1 MAEAMTGPAAI
12 RQFLNRHGRRLVV
25 GLPLVWL
32 LVFFA
37 LPLVEVAQTSF
48 TEARRGIPPFMP
60 LWGFGEDGFFTHF
73 NLENYGLL
81 VEYSRDY
88 LKPAGN
94 SVRLA
99 FFSTLICL
107 LFAYPMAWWIARSS
121 PGHRATLLVLVMLP
135 FWTSSL
141 LRIYA
146 LIGLLNPNG
155 FVNIILIQLG
165 LIDAPL
171 RMMQTDFSVYMGMV
185 LTYLPLMILPL
196 YAVMIRLD
204 DDLIDAAADLG
215 ASRLAIFQTIILP
228 LTLPGIIAGSLLVFI
243 PAVGE
248 FVIPALLGGPDQVM
262 IGKVLWTEF
271 FRNRDWPVA
280 SAIAMLLLAILALP
294 IIYARYQDGR
304 ETALDRATAAPAED
318 PAENLAENMPED
330 RGGVTDSPAAGRPG
344 AIP

>member
-1 MAEAMTGPAAI
+1 MAAV
-12 RQFLNRHGRRLVV
+12 RHFLTRHGRRLVV
-25 GLPLVWL
+25 WLPLLWL
-32 LVFFA
+32 VVFFA
-37 LPLVEVAQTSF
+37 MPLVEVAQTSF
-48 TEARRGIPPFMP
+48 TEPRRGIPPFVP
-60 LWGFGEDGFFTHF
+60 LWGFGEDGFFTNF

-81 VEYSRDY
+81 VEYSQDY
-88 LKPAGN
+88 LRPAGN

-107 LFAYPMAWWIARSS
+107 VFAYPMAWWIARSS
-121 PGHRATLLVLVMLP
+121 PSHRAILLVLVMLP

-146 LIGLLNPNG
+146 LIGLLNTNG
-155 FVNIILIQLG
+155 FINSMLLQLG
-165 LIDAPL
+165 LIEAPI
-171 RMMQTDFSVYMGMV
+171 RMMQTDFSIYMGML

-215 ASRLAIFQTIILP
+215 ASRVEVFRTIVLP
-228 LTLPGIIAGSLLVFI
+228 LTVPGIIAGSLLVFI

-248 FVIPALLGGPDQVM
+248 FVIPALLGGPEQVM

-304 ETALDRATAAPAED
+304 ETALDRAED
-318 PAENLAENMPED
+318 AG
-330 RGGVTDSPAAGRPG
+330 RGGAA
-344 AIP
+344 

>member
-1 MAEAMTGPAAI
+1 MAAV
-12 RQFLNRHGRRLVV
+12 RQFLNRHGKRLVV
-25 GLPLVWL
+25 GLPLAWL
-32 LVFFA
+32 LLFFA

-48 TEARRGIPPFMP
+48 TEPRRGIPPFLP
-60 LWGFGEDGFFTHF
+60 LWGFDEDGFFTNF

-81 VEYSRDY
+81 AQYSQDY

-94 SVRLA
+94 SIRLA

-121 PGHRATLLVLVMLP
+121 PSQRAILLVLVMLP

-146 LIGLLNPNG
+146 LIGVLNPNG
-155 FVNIILIQLG
+155 FINSMLIQLG
-165 LIDAPL
+165 LIEAPL
-171 RMMQTDFSVYMGMV
+171 RMMQTDFSIYMGML

-215 ASRLAIFQTIILP
+215 ASRTEVFRTIVLP

-248 FVIPALLGGPDQVM
+248 FVIPALLGGPEQVM

-304 ETALDRATAAPAED
+304 ETALDRADAS
-318 PAENLAENMPED
+318 
-330 RGGVTDSPAAGRPG
+330 RGETP
-344 AIP
+344 

>member
-1 MAEAMTGPAAI
+1 MGQA
-12 RQFLNRHGRRLVV
+12 RQFMAKHGRRIVV
-25 GLPLVWL
+25 ALPLLWL
-32 LVFFA
+32 LVFFL

-48 TEARRGIPPFMP
+48 TTARRGIPPFAP
-60 LWGFGEDGFFTHF
+60 LWGYGDEGFYTNF

-81 VEYSRDY
+81 VDY
-88 LKPAGN
+88 WQDYIGPAAN
-94 SVRLA
+94 SLRLA

-107 LFAYPMAWWIARSS
+107 VFAYPMAWWIARSN
-121 PGHRATLLVLVMLP
+121 PRQRAVLLVLVMLP

-155 FVNIILIQLG
+155 FINSMLLFLG
-165 LIDAPL
+165 VIDTPL
-171 RMMQTDFSVYMGMV
+171 RMMQTDFSIYMGML

-196 YAVMIRLD
+196 YAVMIRLED
-204 DDLIDAAADLG
+204 DILDAAADLG
-215 ASRLAIFQTIILP
+215 ATRWDLFRTVVLP
-228 LTLPGIIAGSLLVFI
+228 LTIPGIIAGSLLVFI

-248 FVIPALLGGPDQVM
+248 FVIPALLGGPEQVM
-262 IGKVLWTEF
+262 IGKLLWTEF

-304 ETALDRATAAPAED
+304 ETALDRAGGKEGTA
-318 PAENLAENMPED
+318 
-330 RGGVTDSPAAGRPG
+330 
-344 AIP
+344 

>member
-1 MAEAMTGPAAI
+1 MVAV
-12 RQFLNRHGRRLVV
+12 RQFLNRHGKRLVV
-25 GLPLVWL
+25 GLPLAWL
-32 LVFFA
+32 LLFFA

-48 TEARRGIPPFMP
+48 TEPRRGIPPFLP
-60 LWGFGEDGFFTHF
+60 LWGFGDEGFFTNF

-81 VEYSRDY
+81 AQYSQDY

-94 SVRLA
+94 SIRLA

-121 PGHRATLLVLVMLP
+121 PSQRAILLVLVMLP

-155 FVNIILIQLG
+155 FINSMLLQLG

-171 RMMQTDFSVYMGMV
+171 RMMQTDFSIYMGML

-215 ASRLAIFQTIILP
+215 ASRTQIFRTIVLP

-248 FVIPALLGGPDQVM
+248 FVIPALLGGPEQVM

-294 IIYARYQDGR
+294 VIYARYQDGR
-304 ETALDRATAAPAED
+304 ETALDRAST
-318 PAENLAENMPED
+318 N
-330 RGGVTDSPAAGRPG
+330 RGETP
-344 AIP
+344 

>member
-1 MAEAMTGPAAI
+1 MGQA
-12 RQFLNRHGRRLVV
+12 RQFTAKHGRRIVV
-25 GLPLVWL
+25 ALPLLWL
-32 LVFFA
+32 LVFFL

-48 TEARRGIPPFMP
+48 TTARRGIPPFAP
-60 LWGFGEDGFFTHF
+60 LWGYGDEGLYTNF

-81 VEYSRDY
+81 VDYWQEYIG
-88 LKPAGN
+88 PAAN
-94 SVRLA
+94 SLRLA

-107 LFAYPMAWWIARSS
+107 VFAYPMAWWIARSN
-121 PGHRATLLVLVMLP
+121 PRQRAVLLVLVMLP

-155 FVNIILIQLG
+155 FINSMLLFLG
-165 LIDAPL
+165 VINTPL
-171 RMMQTDFSVYMGMV
+171 RMMQTDFSIYMGML

-196 YAVMIRLD
+196 YAVMIRLED
-204 DDLIDAAADLG
+204 DILDAAADLG
-215 ASRLAIFQTIILP
+215 ATRWDLFRTVVLP
-228 LTLPGIIAGSLLVFI
+228 LTIPGIIAGSLLVFI

-248 FVIPALLGGPDQVM
+248 FVIPALLGGPEQVM

-304 ETALDRATAAPAED
+304 ETALDRAGGKEGTA
-318 PAENLAENMPED
+318 
-330 RGGVTDSPAAGRPG
+330 
-344 AIP
+344 

>member
-1 MAEAMTGPAAI
+1 MGQA
-12 RQFLNRHGRRLVV
+12 RQFMAKHGRRIVV
-25 GLPLVWL
+25 ALPLLWL
-32 LVFFA
+32 LVFFL

-48 TEARRGIPPFMP
+48 TTARRGIPPFAP
-60 LWGFGEDGFFTHF
+60 LWGYGDEGFYTNF

-81 VEYSRDY
+81 VDY
-88 LKPAGN
+88 WQDYIGPAAN
-94 SVRLA
+94 SLRLA

-107 LFAYPMAWWIARSS
+107 VFAYPMAWWIARSN
-121 PGHRATLLVLVMLP
+121 PRQRAVLLVLVMLP

-155 FVNIILIQLG
+155 FINSMLLFLG
-165 LIDAPL
+165 VIDTPL
-171 RMMQTDFSVYMGMV
+171 RMMQTDLSIYMGML

-196 YAVMIRLD
+196 YAVMIRLED
-204 DDLIDAAADLG
+204 DILDAAADLG
-215 ASRLAIFQTIILP
+215 ATRWDLFRTVVLP
-228 LTLPGIIAGSLLVFI
+228 LTIPGIIAGSLLVFI

-248 FVIPALLGGPDQVM
+248 FVIPALLGGPEQVM

-304 ETALDRATAAPAED
+304 ETALDRAGGKEGTA
-318 PAENLAENMPED
+318 
-330 RGGVTDSPAAGRPG
+330 
-344 AIP
+344 

>member
-1 MAEAMTGPAAI
+1 MAAV
-12 RQFLNRHGRRLVV
+12 RHFLTRHGRRLVV
-25 GLPLVWL
+25 WLPLLWL
-32 LVFFA
+32 VVFFA

-48 TEARRGIPPFMP
+48 TEPRRGIPPFAP
-60 LWGFGEDGFFTHF
+60 LWGFGEDGFFTNF

-81 VEYSRDY
+81 VEYSQDY
-88 LKPAGN
+88 LRPAGN

-107 LFAYPMAWWIARSS
+107 VFAYPMAWWIARSS
-121 PGHRATLLVLVMLP
+121 PSHRAILLVLVMLP

-146 LIGLLNPNG
+146 LIGLLNTNG
-155 FVNIILIQLG
+155 FINSMLLQLG
-165 LIDAPL
+165 LIEAPI
-171 RMMQTDFSVYMGMV
+171 RMMQTDFSIYMGML

-204 DDLIDAAADLG
+204 DDLLDAAADLG
-215 ASRLAIFQTIILP
+215 ASRVEVFRTIVLP
-228 LTLPGIIAGSLLVFI
+228 LTVPGIIAGSLLVFI

-248 FVIPALLGGPDQVM
+248 FVIPALLGGPEQVM

-294 IIYARYQDGR
+294 II
-304 ETALDRATAAPAED
+304 LCPL
-318 PAENLAENMPED
+318 P
-330 RGGVTDSPAAGRPG
+330 GRPRDG
-344 AIP
+344 ARPC

>member
-1 MAEAMTGPAAI
+1 MAAV
-12 RQFLNRHGRRLVV
+12 RHFLTRHGRRLVV
-25 GLPLVWL
+25 WLPLLWL
-32 LVFFA
+32 VVFFA

-48 TEARRGIPPFMP
+48 TEPRRGIPPFAP
-60 LWGFGEDGFFTHF
+60 LWGFGEDGFFTNF

-81 VEYSRDY
+81 VEYSQDY
-88 LKPAGN
+88 LRPAGN

-107 LFAYPMAWWIARSS
+107 VFAYPMAWWIARSS
-121 PGHRATLLVLVMLP
+121 PSHRAILLVLVMLP

-146 LIGLLNPNG
+146 LIGLLNTNG
-155 FVNIILIQLG
+155 FINSMLLQLG
-165 LIDAPL
+165 LIEAPI
-171 RMMQTDFSVYMGMV
+171 RMMQTDFSIYMGML

-204 DDLIDAAADLG
+204 DDLLDAAADLG
-215 ASRLAIFQTIILP
+215 ASRVEVFRTIVLP
-228 LTLPGIIAGSLLVFI
+228 LTVPGIIAGSLLVFI

-248 FVIPALLGGPDQVM
+248 FVIPALLGGPEQVM

-280 SAIAMLLLAILALP
+280 SAIAMLLLAILVLP

-304 ETALDRATAAPAED
+304 ETALDRAED
-318 PAENLAENMPED
+318 AG
-330 RGGVTDSPAAGRPG
+330 RGGVA
-344 AIP
+344 

>member
-1 MAEAMTGPAAI
+1 MATV
-12 RQFLNRHGRRLVV
+12 RHFLTRHGRWLVV
-25 GLPLVWL
+25 WLPLLWL
-32 LVFFA
+32 VVFFA

-48 TEARRGIPPFMP
+48 TEPRRGIPPFAP
-60 LWGFGEDGFFTHF
+60 LWGFGEDGFFTNF

-81 VEYSRDY
+81 VEYSQDY
-88 LKPAGN
+88 LRPAGN

-121 PGHRATLLVLVMLP
+121 PSQRAILLVLVMLP

-146 LIGLLNPNG
+146 LIGLLNTNG
-155 FVNIILIQLG
+155 FINSMLLQLG
-165 LIDAPL
+165 LIQAPI
-171 RMMQTDFSVYMGMV
+171 RMMQTDFSIYMGML

-204 DDLIDAAADLG
+204 DDLLDAAADLG
-215 ASRLAIFQTIILP
+215 ASRVEVFRTIVLP
-228 LTLPGIIAGSLLVFI
+228 LTVPGIIAGSLLVFI

-248 FVIPALLGGPDQVM
+248 FVIPALLGGPEQVM

-304 ETALDRATAAPAED
+304 ETALDRAED
-318 PAENLAENMPED
+318 AG
-330 RGGVTDSPAAGRPG
+330 RGGAA
-344 AIP
+344 

>member
-1 MAEAMTGPAAI
+1 MGQA
-12 RQFLNRHGRRLVV
+12 RQFMAKHGRRIVV
-25 GLPLVWL
+25 ALPLLWL
-32 LVFFA
+32 LVFFL

-48 TEARRGIPPFMP
+48 TTARRGIPPFAP
-60 LWGFGEDGFFTHF
+60 LWGFGDEGFYTNF

-81 VEYSRDY
+81 VDY
-88 LKPAGN
+88 WQDYIGPAAN
-94 SVRLA
+94 SLRLA

-107 LFAYPMAWWIARSS
+107 VFAYPMAWWIARSN
-121 PGHRATLLVLVMLP
+121 PRQRAVLLVLVMLP

-155 FVNIILIQLG
+155 FINSMLLFLG
-165 LIDAPL
+165 VIDTPL
-171 RMMQTDFSVYMGMV
+171 RMMQTDFSIYMGML

-196 YAVMIRLD
+196 YAVMIRLED
-204 DDLIDAAADLG
+204 DILDAAADLG
-215 ASRLAIFQTIILP
+215 ATRWDLFRTVVLP
-228 LTLPGIIAGSLLVFI
+228 LTIPGIIAGSLLVFI

-248 FVIPALLGGPDQVM
+248 FVIPALLGGPEQVM

-304 ETALDRATAAPAED
+304 ETALDRAGGKEGTA
-318 PAENLAENMPED
+318 
-330 RGGVTDSPAAGRPG
+330 
-344 AIP
+344 